1 MKNPSSVAF
10 LKQANIAN
18 GPQQVNNEVPPSRAR
33 EIESQQTKLLEAEH
47 GQRLDTG
54 AASTTS
60 RANQEL
66 ATVGAIDGPRTPAGK
81 ARVSQNGYQGAVR
94 ERLRELAKLLRDN
107 SF

>member
-54 AASTTS
+54 AASTAS
-60 RANQEL
+60 GADQEL
-66 ATVGAIDGPRTPAGK
+66 ATVGAIDGTKDG
-81 ARVSQNGYQGAVR
+81 AR
-94 ERLRELAKLLRDN
+94 
-107 SF
+107 